1 MSVILNTNYGA
12 VVSSKNLAD
21 NERAM
26 NRVVERISSGKKT
39 IKARDDA
46 AGIAIAGRME
56 SQIRGLTTAIQHAK
70 EGKSLATTTE
80 GSLQEI
86 TDVLQK
92 MRELAVHSASGTANN
107 SDKDYLNLEMSNLVS
122 QIESISL
129 NSSLNGNQLLR
140 GEQFTFFTDMD
151 VSGSNITTI
160 SADMAVTTLGVPIA
174 TVNIGAGV
182 NQSDLDDV
190 VSAIDGAIKSVS
202 TKRADLGAVSNR
214 FDHIIGNLQTVINN
228 TVRSKGIMIDA
239 DYAIETTKLTRS
251 NILQQGATSM
261 LAQANS
267 QKNLVLSLF
276 QQ

>member
-39 IKARDDA
+39 IHARDDA
-46 AGIAIAGRME
+46 AGVAIAGRME

-107 SDKDYLNLEMSNLVS
+107 SDKGYLNLEMSNLVS

-151 VSGSNITTI
+151 VSGANITTI

-190 VSAIDGAIKSVS
+190 VSAIDSAIKLVS

-228 TVRSKGIMIDA
+228 TVRSKGVMINA
-239 DYAIETTKLTRS
+239 DYAIETTQLTR
-251 NILQQGATSM
+251 NTILQQAATSM
-261 LAQANS
+261 VAQANAS
-267 QKNLVLSLF
+267 KGVLLALI
-276 QQ
+276 QG